1 MLRSDHRRDDGS
13 FILAMALGIAQRRK
27 DGKASEKDSFGLV
40 GIASAGAILG
50 CW

>member
-1 MLRSDHRRDDGS
+1 MTVP
-13 FILAMALGIAQRRK
+13 FIMAMALGIAQRRK

-40 GIASAGAILG
+40 GSHRQALYWR